1 MVKLLLPCYQIHN
14 VMNRHENKNVIT
26 YDVLLVDSKK
36 SSRDL
41 TGRMLDRAG
50 YSVVTAEHGKEA
62 IDILHDGSRYFRL
75 VITELLMPY
84 VDGFELMK
92 AIKHEW
98 NMPVM
103 ILSSKGDEITV
114 NEVFRFGAD
123 DFMKKPFIDPELIQ
137 RVRQL
142 LMLALPGNGGL
153 KNAGQLR
160 VVPPA
165 HPAAKRSS
173 YAA

>member
-1 MVKLLLPCYQIHN
+1 
-14 VMNRHENKNVIT
+14 MNRHENRNAIT

-36 SSRDL
+36 SSRDM

-62 IDILHDGSRYFRL
+62 MDMLHDGSRSFRM
-75 VITELLMPY
+75 VITEITMPY
-84 VDGFELMK
+84 LDGFELMK
-92 AIKHEW
+92 VIKRES
-98 NMPVM
+98 NIPVM
-103 ILSSKGDEITV
+103 ILSSKGDEATV
-114 NEVFRFGAD
+114 KEVFRYGAD

-142 LMLALPGNGGL
+142 LSLALMGGNNEL
-153 KNAGQLR
+153 NRAGQILP
-160 VVPPA
+160 VSSV
-165 HPAAKRSS
+165 HPVTKRSS